1 MNQASG
7 RDALFL
13 AERLRKDYWRTHKER
28 QELLVYKER
37 LAQAQKRAEYVNE
50 VRRVEGFLQHNL
62 TYGARRQYLEGRK
75 TQMLKKLGVSAIP
88 ND

>member
-28 QELLVYKER
+28 KELLVYKER

-88 ND
+88 GD